1 MSAQKDIQQ
10 LVRKLVRQGWAAVI
24 AKSGHWRLTA
34 PSGEQMTCAS
44 SPKGDRALKNA
55 RSDARRLGARI

>member
-1 MSAQKDIQQ
+1 MSARKDIRQ
-10 LVRKLVRQGWAAVI
+10 LVDKLRQLGWDAVI

-55 RSDARRLGARI
+55 RSDARRLGARL

>member
-1 MSAQKDIQQ
+1 MSAQKDIRQ
-10 LVRKLVRQGWAAVI
+10 LVRKLVRQGWDAVI

-34 PSGEQMTCAS
+34 PTGEQMTCAS
-44 SPKGDRALKNA
+44 SPKGDAAYRNA